1 MPVPISC
8 FAIICLKGPRP
19 FGMLGIS
26 SISLIQRDIFLPSNG
41 QFCAMF
47 KFLIGLKLSI
57 FLLLQRIA
65 IIKTTFNS
73 IILNSFIL
81 HNQHVKSMNRE
92 GFNLKKGFM
101 FFHIV
106 SGVLAACAV
115 LIFILSGKYSWV
127 YKLFLG
133 CFILSGVTI
142 LAIFF
147 KTLSRLQHL
156 YFEII
161 FSVPLLIAAFLFLTW
176 LFEYYFF
183 GK

>member
-1 MPVPISC
+1 
-8 FAIICLKGPRP
+8 
-19 FGMLGIS
+19 MLLVRLASLPAQHTNNGVT
-26 SISLIQRDIFLPSNG
+26 SITKMFSIEIFFNDSYH
-41 QFCAMF
+41 FF
-47 KFLIGLKLSI
+47 V
-57 FLLLQRIA
+57 
-65 IIKTTFNS
+65 TFNS
-73 IILNSFIL
+73 HNLIPTFISITLNSFNLLNWYI
-81 HNQHVKSMNRE
+81 KSMI
-92 GFNLKKGFM
+92 GQGLNLKKGFM

-115 LIFILSGKYSWV
+115 LIFLLSGKYSWG

-133 CFILSGVTI
+133 CYIFSGVTI
-142 LAIFF
+142 LAFFF

-161 FSVPLLIAAFLFLTW
+161 FSVPLLIAAFMFLTW